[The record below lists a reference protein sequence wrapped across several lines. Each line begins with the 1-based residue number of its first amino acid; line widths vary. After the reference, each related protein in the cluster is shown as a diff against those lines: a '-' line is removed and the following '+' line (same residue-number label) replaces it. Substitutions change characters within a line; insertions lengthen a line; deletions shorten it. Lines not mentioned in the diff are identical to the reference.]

1 MILITDVVNSPV
13 GYALLHLILSQ
24 KGHEPV
30 RVMATSHDHL
40 SQEEG
45 FEPIVASYYDLP
57 SLGRALKGV
66 DTLLISTFNL
76 FADYRSGYVN
86 LLHEAAEAGVKKI
99 LFISS
104 VGRSDSVSL
113 PMREN
118 RETEMCI
125 RACGIPYVI
134 FRVNI
139 LMENLPLFIGTDQQ
153 HGIYYPAGNGRVAFV
168 SVHDVAD
175 AIFPFVSGCTT
186 MENRVY
192 TLSHEVTY
200 SFQDIAVK
208 LSPYYA
214 GGVRYES
221 VDMSLYRASLSQ
233 LKLPDDTVVRLC
245 SVAKAISMNS
255 YDLSDYTL
263 KKLLGRHAREAQLQQ
278 RIRHWFSQKESAPLL
293 FGGQLTMLGDYLR
306 GMHNRL

>member
-1 MILITDVVNSPV
+1 MILITDIVNSPV

-24 KGHEPV
+24 KEHEPV

-40 SQEEG
+40 SHEEG
-45 FEPIVASYYDLP
+45 YEPMVASYYDLP
-57 SLGRALKGV
+57 TLDRALKGV
-66 DTLLISTFNL
+66 DTLLICTFNL

-86 LLHEAAEAGVKKI
+86 LLHEATEAGVKRI

-104 VGRSDSVSL
+104 VGRGDSVSL
-113 PMREN
+113 PMQEN

-125 RACGIPYVI
+125 RACGIPYAI

-139 LMENLPLFIGTDQQ
+139 LMENLPLFIGTDQR

-175 AIFPFVSGCTT
+175 AIYPFAAGRVAV
-186 MENRVY
+186 ENRVY

-200 SFQDIAVK
+200 SFQDIAAK
-208 LSPYYA
+208 LSQYYTES
-214 GGVRYES
+214 VRYEP
-221 VDMSLYRASLSQ
+221 VDLSFYRSSLLQ
-233 LKLPDDTVVRLC
+233 LNLPDDTVMRLC

-263 KKLLGRHAREAQLQQ
+263 KKLLGGHAREEPLQQ
-278 RIRHWFSQKESAPLL
+278 RIRRWFSQKEYSPLL